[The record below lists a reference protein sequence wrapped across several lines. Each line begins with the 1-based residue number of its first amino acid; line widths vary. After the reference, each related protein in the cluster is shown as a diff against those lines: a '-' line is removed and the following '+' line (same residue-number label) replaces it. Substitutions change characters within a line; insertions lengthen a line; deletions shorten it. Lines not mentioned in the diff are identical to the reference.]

1 MDLKANGLPRGI
13 LFDMDGVLV
22 NSEEFLA
29 EAACR
34 MFAEHGLSVR
44 PEDFVPFIGTGES
57 RYLGG
62 VAEKYGLALDI
73 AQAKERTY
81 DIYLERIRGVLKP
94 LPGVHSFLERCRRA
108 GKKMALVSSAD
119 RRKVEGNLREI
130 GVGLETFDAV
140 LTGEDAVR
148 KKPAPDLFLA
158 AAGRLGL
165 TPQSC
170 LVIEDAVNGVRA
182 AKAAGMR
189 CLALTTSFPAE
200 ALGEADYLARD
211 LTDVPP
217 EALHWD

>member
-1 MDLKANGLPRGI
+1 
-13 LFDMDGVLV
+13 
-22 NSEEFLA
+22 
-29 EAACR
+29 
-34 MFAEHGLSVR
+34 
-44 PEDFVPFIGTGES
+44 
-57 RYLGG
+57 
-62 VAEKYGLALDI
+62 
-73 AQAKERTY
+73 
-81 DIYLERIRGVLKP
+81 
-94 LPGVHSFLERCRRA
+94 
-108 GKKMALVSSAD
+108 MALVSSAD

-165 TPQSC
+165 APQSC